1 MKKLTLLLC
10 LVALAIASY
19 GQAQRKYEL
28 PAPEEAKEEAK
39 EAGSGGGLLKTAVRA
54 ATATLGVTKEK
65 VSSQE
70 VSNALHAFEHSA
82 DGAWMKDAR
91 NLLGKTKEAVQLYMV
106 NDEGA
111 YLYDPSSR
119 SLNLVAEGDFR
130 AQLLEENKKY
140 EGSKVLLLAGQT
152 LESFA
157 KEQLEGG
164 ANKLLG
170 EEKKSDSNAEEV
182 SEGEASYPTTFQ
194 PGKVFIFLGAKSYVF
209 N

>member
-39 EAGSGGGLLKTAVRA
+39 EAGSWGGLLKTAVRA

-70 VSNALHAFEHSA
+70 VSNA
-82 DGAWMKDAR
+82 R
-91 NLLGKTKEAVQLYMV
+91 NLLGKTKEAVQIYMV

-170 EEKKSDSNAEEV
+170 EEKKSDSNAEEAT
-182 SEGEASYPTTFQ
+182 EGEASYPTTFQ

>member
-39 EAGSGGGLLKTAVRA
+39 EAGSWGGLLKTAVRA

-130 AQLLEENKKY
+130 AQLIEENKKY

-152 LESFA
+152 LGRLLRNSLRGARPSSLA
-157 KEQLEGG
+157 KRKRVTVMQ
-164 ANKLLG
+164 
-170 EEKKSDSNAEEV
+170 KKQRRARLVTPRLSSPV
-182 SEGEASYPTTFQ
+182 RSLFS
-194 PGKVFIFLGAKSYVF
+194 
-209 N
+209 